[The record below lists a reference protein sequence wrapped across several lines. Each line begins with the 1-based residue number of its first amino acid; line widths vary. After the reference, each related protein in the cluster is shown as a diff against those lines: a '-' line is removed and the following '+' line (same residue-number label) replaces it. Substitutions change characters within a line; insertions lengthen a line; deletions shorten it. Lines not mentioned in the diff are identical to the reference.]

1 MEKDPNADHDDATRS
16 VSSLSSNYRACFVR
30 DSTGFRSNLRTLDAM
45 EASARR
51 YLDRRA
57 KNRSSRAGSRRVA
70 VTTGVASSGV
80 FRVLA
85 AFTSGVSRY
94 RLFTLT
100 GTVSTRDLG
109 RSQMGFRGMVS
120 RGLAAL
126 DWLVSCLC

>member
-1 MEKDPNADHDDATRS
+1 MEKDANADHDDATRS

-30 DSTGFRSNLRTLDAM
+30 DSTGFRSNLRTLDAIG
-45 EASARR
+45 ANARR

-57 KNRSSRAGSRRVA
+57 KNRSKRAGSRRVA
-70 VTTGVASSGV
+70 ATTGVASSGV
-80 FRVLA
+80 FRVFA

-94 RLFTLT
+94 RLFTLA

-126 DWLVSCLC
+126 D